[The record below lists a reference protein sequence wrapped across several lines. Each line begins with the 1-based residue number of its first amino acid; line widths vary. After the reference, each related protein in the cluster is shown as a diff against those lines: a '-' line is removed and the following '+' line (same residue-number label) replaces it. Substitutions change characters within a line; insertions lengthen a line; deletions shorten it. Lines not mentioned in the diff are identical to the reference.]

1 MSGSTSGLGQQRET
15 NSDGDQPR
23 TAPQPR
29 VLIVTDNASERMGG
43 EAVLPLEYFRRLRR
57 RGIDAWLLAHERNR
71 QELETLLPSERH
83 RMTFLPDLRLHR
95 LMWRLGERLPHRVS
109 RMSTGL
115 ISGMATQLMAGRAAK
130 RLVALHGVTVVHQ
143 PNPVSPRELSLLFG
157 LGAPV
162 IIGPMNGDMD
172 FPPAFRSLEP
182 PGVGWLVNV
191 GRRLSE
197 VAHLIVPGK
206 RWAAALLAA
215 NARTRDGLPRRVRG
229 AIIEV
234 VENGIDPTSWD
245 ATRATPTPK
254 PPRPDGRVQLLFV
267 GRLIA
272 LKGVDFLLEAFRQV
286 RDEEQTAALEFIGD
300 GPKRL
305 ELAARARQLGL
316 DDVITFTG
324 WLTRPEVADRM
335 SQADVFVLP
344 SLCESGGNAV
354 LEAMVAGVPVI
365 ATRWGGPADYLNDRC
380 GLLVDPDSRRIRRG
394 AGPGDASARPLARTP
409 RGTGSK
415 RPAARRPVLRLGAE
429 DRPPPRDLP
438 QVRDLVAAAGFP
450 T

>member
-1 MSGSTSGLGQQRET
+1 M
-15 NSDGDQPR
+15 
-23 TAPQPR
+23 
-29 VLIVTDNASERMGG
+29 
-43 EAVLPLEYFRRLRR
+43 
-57 RGIDAWLLAHERNR
+57 
-71 QELETLLPSERH
+71 
-83 RMTFLPDLRLHR
+83 
-95 LMWRLGERLPHRVS
+95 
-109 RMSTGL
+109 
-115 ISGMATQLMAGRAAK
+115 
-130 RLVALHGVTVVHQ
+130 VHQ

-157 LGAPV
+157 LEPGPRDHRAHERRHGLSPRVPLAGAPRRGV
-162 IIGPMNGDMD
+162 VGQRGTTALGGRPPDRPWQALGGGP
-172 FPPAFRSLEP
+172 A
-182 PGVGWLVNV
+182 
-191 GRRLSE
+191 GRQRPD
-197 VAHLIVPGK
+197 AG
-206 RWAAALLAA
+206 RLAA
-215 NARTRDGLPRRVRG
+215 TGAG

-245 ATRATPTPK
+245 ATRATATPK

-286 RDEEQTAALEFIGD
+286 RDEEPTAALEFIGD

-365 ATRWGGPADYLNDRC
+365 ASAGRPRRLLERPMRPAGRSRLARDSSRGWPRRC
-380 GLLVDPDSRRIRRG
+380 FGS
-394 AGPGDASARPLARTP
+394 SARPHSA
-409 RGTGSK
+409 GTGSK
-415 RPAARRPVLRLGAE
+415 RPAARRPVLRLE
-429 DRPPPRDLP
+429 RKIDRLLEIYRKFETSWQLPASQLESPPVLWSIKAPDEKKSSP
-438 QVRDLVAAAGFP
+438 
-450 T
+450 